1 MACISGAAPVT
12 PFFCNWAFN
21 RHEDEIGRHWAMIP
35 DDVDVLVT
43 HGPAQGILDRIL
55 EEEEVGC
62 PQLLRVV
69 ERIQPQLH
77 LFGHIHEGYGTE
89 IYGPTRFVNA
99 SICTADY
106 EPKNRPVVIDL

>member
-1 MACISGAAPVT
+1 HFWGSPVT

-55 EEEEVGC
+55 EEEEVGLPAT
-62 PQLLRVV
+62 PQGRGAH
-69 ERIQPQLH
+69 P
-77 LFGHIHEGYGTE
+77 
-89 IYGPTRFVNA
+89 A
-99 SICTADY
+99 ATA
-106 EPKNRPVVIDL
+106 PIRTHS